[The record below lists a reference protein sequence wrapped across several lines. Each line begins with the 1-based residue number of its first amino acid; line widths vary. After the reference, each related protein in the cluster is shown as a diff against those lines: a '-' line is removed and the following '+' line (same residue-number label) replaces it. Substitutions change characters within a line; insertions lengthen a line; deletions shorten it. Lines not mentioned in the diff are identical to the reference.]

1 MFTSAHMQAS
11 WQKLLSF
18 GSGMMMK
25 LDQFLFAKNNFV
37 QLAVFRILLC
47 GTLFYIACYRQL
59 NIDQLGAESLIPRDW
74 ALHVFPDF
82 YRPVVQWFFWP
93 DAYVGTVHMIL
104 ISLLFLATIGLINRP
119 LLLLTWIIHQ
129 GILNRNYAIL
139 FGADVI
145 GGLFL
150 FYLCFTKCTEHFSVR
165 QLIFKS
171 AEKPGFEKNNDD
183 NVSDFLSAIFF
194 RIIQVQICTIY
205 MYTGFE
211 KLKGNTWWDGTALWT
226 VFANPQ
232 FSQFDLKFL
241 SQVPLFFAVST
252 FVSVVFE
259 IYFAPMMM
267 NDKYRPLWLWL
278 GVLFHLSIGVLLG
291 LMSFSMVMLSTYV
304 LFLPRSTVLSAFNMK
319 ILSQFRKNS

>member
-1 MFTSAHMQAS
+1 MQAS
-11 WQKLLSF
+11 WQKITSLSSGLLT
-18 GSGMMMK
+18 K
-25 LDQFLFAKNNFV
+25 LDQFLFSKNNFA
-37 QLAVFRILLC
+37 QLAVFRIVLC
-47 GTLFYIACYRQL
+47 GTLFYMACYRQL
-59 NIDQLGAESLIPRDW
+59 NIDQLGATALIPREW
-74 ALHVFPDF
+74 ALHVFPEF
-82 YRPVVQWFFWP
+82 YRPLVQWFFWP

-104 ISLLFLATIGLINRP
+104 ISLLFLAMIGLINRP
-119 LLLLTWIIHQ
+119 LLLITWIIHQ

-165 QLIFKS
+165 RLIFKTT
-171 AEKPGFEKNNDD
+171 EKPDHE
-183 NVSDFLSAIFF
+183 VSDFLSAIFF

-232 FSQFDLKFL
+232 FSQYDLKFL

-267 NDKYRPLWLWL
+267 NDKYRQMWLWV

-291 LMSFSMVMLSTYV
+291 LMPFSLVMLSTYV
-304 LFLPRSTVLSAFNMK
+304 LFLPRSSVLSIFNPQ
-319 ILSQFRKNS
+319 ILSQIKKNS

>member
-1 MFTSAHMQAS
+1 MRGNLTKIST
-11 WQKLLSF
+11 WI
-18 GSGMMMK
+18 
-25 LDQFLFAKNNFV
+25 DQFLFAKNNFM
-37 QLAVFRILLC
+37 QLAVFRVLLC
-47 GTLFYIACYRQL
+47 GTLFYMACYRQF
-59 NIDQLGAESLIPRDW
+59 NVDQLGPASLIPRDS
-74 ALHVFPDF
+74 ALSVFPDF
-82 YRPVVQWFFWP
+82 YRPLVQWFFWP

-150 FYLCFTKCTEHFSVR
+150 FYLCFTKSTEFLSVR
-165 QLIFKS
+165 RLIFKTTVKS
-171 AEKPGFEKNNDD
+171 DTH
-183 NVSDFLSAIFF
+183 VSDFLSAIFF

-232 FSQFDLKFL
+232 FSQFDFKFL
-241 SQVPLFFAVST
+241 SQVPLFFVVST
-252 FVSVVFE
+252 FITLLFE
-259 IYFAPMMM
+259 IYFAPMVM
-267 NDKYRPLWLWL
+267 NHKFRNAWLVM
-278 GVLFHLSIGVLLG
+278 GVGFHLTIGILLG
-291 LMSFSMVMLSTYV
+291 LMPFSLVMVSTYV
-304 LFLPRSTVLSAFNMK
+304 LFLPKETLLSVFQSK
-319 ILSQFRKNS
+319 ILSRFKIIS

>member
-1 MFTSAHMQAS
+1 MRAS
-11 WQKLLSF
+11 MAKVAVVI
-18 GSGMMMK
+18 
-25 LDQFLFAKNNFV
+25 DQFFFGKNNFL
-37 QLAVFRILLC
+37 QLAVFRIILC
-47 GTLFYIACYRQL
+47 GTLFYMACYRQL
-59 NIDQLGAESLIPRDW
+59 NMDQLGPESLIPRES
-74 ALHVFPDF
+74 ALSVFPDF
-82 YRPVVQWFFWP
+82 YRPLVQWFFWP
-93 DAYVGTVHMIL
+93 DAFVGSVHMML

-150 FYLCFTKCTEHFSVR
+150 FYLCFTKSTEFLSVR
-165 QLIFKS
+165 SLIFKTV
-171 AEKPGFEKNNDD
+171 KKLDTQ
-183 NVSDFLSAIFF
+183 VSDFLSAIFF

-232 FSQFDLKFL
+232 FSQFDFKFL

-252 FVSVVFE
+252 FVTLLFE
-259 IYFAPMMM
+259 IYFAPMVM
-267 NDKYRPLWLWL
+267 NARFRNAWLVMGL
-278 GVLFHLSIGVLLG
+278 FFHLSIGILLG
-291 LMSFSMVMLSTYV
+291 LMSFSMVMVSTYV
-304 LFLPRSTVLSAFNMK
+304 LFLPKETLLSLFQSK
-319 ILSQFRKNS
+319 ILSHYKIVS